1 LTFKSNNDHFKTI
14 KRELVADD
22 VESGGSAKKHAL
34 TFVNHQPEM
43 LQRIEPDHKSAGC
56 LYANIKISIRAV
68 DRAARD
74 LYSDSS
80 RRSSG
85 TPTLKSCRPEDSP
98 TFLHGRPETVRFDIL
113 FNTRPLLQDREAE
126 HQSFD
131 DLKEAIR
138 LKASTVTLT
147 DSLK

>member
-14 KRELVADD
+14 RRELIADD

-56 LYANIKISIRAV
+56 LYANIKIRIRAV

-80 RRSSG
+80 RSSG
-85 TPTLKSCRPEDSP
+85 PPTLKSCLPEDSP

-113 FNTRPLLQDREAE
+113 FNTRPLVKDRDRKD
-126 HQSFD
+126 QSFD